1 MKILKRVFIF
11 ILIVAGI
18 YLIVGA
24 ILPAKNIISN
34 SKVIKAD
41 KKIVFNLV
49 NDLSHWDLWSPW
61 KEKDTAAIMT
71 YSKNTIGKDAFFE
84 WKGNKEI
91 GEGKITLNEIYG
103 NDSILYTLD
112 FKGQGSSKGSF
123 IFNTKD
129 NGTEVI
135 WNMDGSAPFYLRV
148 MIKLFFEGML
158 KADFEKGLN
167 NIEKV
172 ALSLPKEEPVVIEP
186 EGLQGVQDVPATNY
200 LAYRAKATK
209 DDISII
215 IGQSYGKIGEIMA
228 KEKLEMAGAPACIY
242 YKNDPKEFEFD
253 AVMAISAEPKGDIKP
268 CTLLKVPAQK
278 ALVYNYYGSYMEMF
292 PAYEK
297 MMTHIKD
304 NKLTQNGS
312 PWEVYIGDPGVE
324 KDPKKI
330 LTKIYIPVK

>member
-11 ILIVAGI
+11 ILIVVGI

-41 KKIVFNLV
+41 KKVVFNLI

-91 GEGKITLNEIYG
+91 GEGKITLNESYG
-103 NDSILYTLD
+103 NDSIIYTLD
-112 FKGQGSSKGSF
+112 FKGQGSAKGSF
-123 IFNTKD
+123 IFNSKED
-129 NGTEVI
+129 GTEVI

-148 MIKLFFEGML
+148 MMKLFFEGML

-172 ALSLPKEEPVVIEP
+172 ALSLPKEEPVAIET
-186 EGLQGVQDVPATNY
+186 EGLQGIQDIPATTY

-209 DDISII
+209 EEISIV
-215 IGQSYGKIGEIMA
+215 IGQSYGKIGAVMA
-228 KEKLEMAGAPACIY
+228 KEKLTMAGAPACIY
-242 YKNDPKEFEFD
+242 YKNDPKEYEFD
-253 AVMAISAEPKGDIKP
+253 AVMSINAEPKGDIAP
-268 CTLLKVPAQK
+268 CTLIKWPAQK
-278 ALVYNYYGSYMEMF
+278 ALVYNYYGSYMELMK
-292 PAYEK
+292 AYEIITK
-297 MMTHIKD
+297 HMKENNII
-304 NKLTQNGS
+304 QNGS
-312 PWEVYIGDPGVE
+312 PLEVYVSDPGVE